1 MPCVVPLTDSPCIA
15 RRTACGSGVGPADWV
30 RGVPRSS
37 VNSRRGLEN
46 RSLHGR
52 IRRHHHQPRQSLRVQ
67 SKLSVIDLF
76 AGPGGLGEG
85 FSSFTDTSKRHPFD
99 IRLSAE
105 KDPFAQQTLELR
117 TFLRAF
123 RDESGLP
130 HEYAEF
136 LRERLPREQLF
147 ARYPERALQAR
158 EHARPFELGEPNRK
172 TLEERLDALRLD
184 RDRTVVIGG
193 PPCQAYSLAGRSRNG
208 AKGDW
213 SLESD
218 HRSHLYR
225 EYLHVLAHVQPV
237 AFVMENV
244 KGLLS
249 ARLNGESLFHR
260 ILEDLGD
267 PVKALGGK
275 GMRRRYRI
283 VPIVQPEDNPTPSLF
298 ADVGSLSPSSF
309 IVRAEQHG
317 VPQARHRVI
326 LVGVCETTPHKPHL
340 RLERGKTKDVQDA
353 IGSLPRLRSGLSGGE
368 DSWDNWLRALHGAR
382 KAAWWGEIDRDVAS
396 TIRKALDKARDQ
408 MLEREVQLV
417 QPGKELHAV
426 VNHQTRGHMTEDLHR
441 YLFAAAW
448 GECRTT
454 SPTLRD
460 YPPSLLPEHAN
471 VKQALARGH
480 FGDRFRVQVWNSPST
495 TVVSHIS
502 KDGHYYIHPDP
513 AQCRSLTVRE
523 AARLQTFPDD
533 YWFCGPRTAQY
544 HQVGNAVPVELAKQI
559 AALVFSHVR

>member
-1 MPCVVPLTDSPCIA
+1 
-15 RRTACGSGVGPADWV
+15 
-30 RGVPRSS
+30 
-37 VNSRRGLEN
+37 
-46 RSLHGR
+46 
-52 IRRHHHQPRQSLRVQ
+52 LRAQ

-85 FSSFTDTSKRHPFD
+85 FASFTDTTERHPFD

-117 TFLRAF
+117 TFLRTF
-123 RDESGLP
+123 RDESGP
-130 HEYAEF
+130 PREYADF
-136 LRERLPREQLF
+136 LRGRLSREQLF
-147 ARYPERALQAR
+147 AHYPDRALQAR
-158 EHARPFELGEPNRK
+158 EHARPFELGEPNR
-172 TLEERLDALRLD
+172 TRLEERLDALMLD

-267 PVKALGGK
+267 PVRALGGR
-275 GMRRRYRI
+275 GIRRRYRI
-283 VPIVQPEDNPTPSLF
+283 VPIVQSEDTSMPSLF
-298 ADVGSLSPSSF
+298 ADESALSPSSF

-326 LVGVCETTPHKPHL
+326 LVGVCDTTPHKPQL
-340 RLERGKTKDVQDA
+340 RLKGYKKRTVRDA
-353 IGSLPRLRSGLSGGE
+353 IGALPPLRSGLSGAE
-368 DSWDNWLRALHGAR
+368 DGWDNWLNTLCAAR
-382 KAAWWGEIDRDVAS
+382 KTAWWGEIDRDVA
-396 TIRKALDKARDQ
+396 RCMRDAMDKARDQ
-408 MLEREVQLV
+408 MLEREVQMV
-417 QPGKELHAV
+417 RARSRVHAV
-426 VNHQTRGHMTEDLHR
+426 VNHQTRGHMPEDLHR

-448 GECRTT
+448 AECHEI

-460 YPPSLLPEHAN
+460 YPPALLPEHAN

-480 FGDRFRVQVWNSPST
+480 FGDRFRVQVWDSPST

-502 KDGHYYIHPDP
+502 KDGHYYIHPDA

-544 HQVGNAVPVELAKQI
+544 HQVGNAVPVKLASQI
-559 AALVFSHVR
+559 AAIVHAHVA

>member
-1 MPCVVPLTDSPCIA
+1 
-15 RRTACGSGVGPADWV
+15 
-30 RGVPRSS
+30 
-37 VNSRRGLEN
+37 
-46 RSLHGR
+46 
-52 IRRHHHQPRQSLRVQ
+52 LRVH
-67 SKLSVIDLF
+67 SNLSVIDLF

-85 FSSFTDTSKRHPFD
+85 FASFTDKNDGHPFD

-117 TFLRAF
+117 TFVRAF
-123 RDESGLP
+123 RDETKSP
-130 HEYAEF
+130 REYADF
-136 LRERLPREQLF
+136 LRGRMSREQLF
-147 ARYPERALQAR
+147 AQHPSQAILAR
-158 EHARPFELGEPNRK
+158 EHAQPFELGEANRK
-172 TLEERLDALRLD
+172 TLEARLDALALD

-208 AKGDW
+208 AKSDW

-275 GMRRRYRI
+275 GVHRRYRI
-283 VPIVQPEDNPTPSLF
+283 VPIVQPVDSPIPLLF
-298 ADVGSLSPSSF
+298 AGEGAMSPSSF

-317 VPQARHRVI
+317 VPQARHRII
-326 LVGVCETTPHKPHL
+326 LVGVCETTPHKPQL
-340 RLERGKTKDVQDA
+340 RLERSRARTVRDA
-353 IGSLPRLRSGLSGGE
+353 IGALPPLRSGLSGTVDTWEGWF
-368 DSWDNWLRALHGAR
+368 STLCNAR
-382 KAAWWGEIDRDVAS
+382 KAPWWGEIAGDVARC
-396 TIRKALDKARDQ
+396 IREAVDKTRDQ
-408 MLEREVQLV
+408 TLEREAQMVRA
-417 QPGKELHAV
+417 GSKLHAV
-426 VNHQTRGHMTEDLHR
+426 VNHQTRGHMPEDLHR
-441 YLFAAAW
+441 YLFASAW
-448 GECRTT
+448 TECHGV

-471 VKQALARGH
+471 VKQALASGH
-480 FGDRFRVQVWNSPST
+480 FGDRFRVQVWDSPST

-544 HQVGNAVPVELAKQI
+544 HQVGNAVPVHLAKQI
-559 AALVFSHVR
+559 AALINDHLA

>member
-1 MPCVVPLTDSPCIA
+1 
-15 RRTACGSGVGPADWV
+15 
-30 RGVPRSS
+30 
-37 VNSRRGLEN
+37 
-46 RSLHGR
+46 
-52 IRRHHHQPRQSLRVQ
+52 LRVH

-85 FSSFTDTSKRHPFD
+85 FSSFSDENKGHPFD

-117 TFLRAF
+117 TFLRTF
-123 RDESGLP
+123 RDEPGHP
-130 HEYAEF
+130 REYADF
-136 LRERLPREQLF
+136 LRGRLSREQLF
-147 ARYPERALQAR
+147 AQYPHQAVRAR
-158 EHARPFELGEPNRK
+158 EHAQPFELGEANRK
-172 TLEERLDALRLD
+172 ALEARLDALALD

-267 PVKALGGK
+267 PVRALGGK

-283 VPIVQPEDNPTPSLF
+283 VPIVQPTDNPTPSLF
-298 ADVGSLSPSSF
+298 VNEGTLSPSSF
-309 IVRAEQHG
+309 IVRAEQYG

-326 LVGVCETTPHKPHL
+326 LVGVCETTPHKPQLHL
-340 RLERGKTKDVQDA
+340 EGEETRTVRDA
-353 IGSLPRLRSGLSGGE
+353 IGALPPLRSGLSGTADG
-368 DSWDNWLRALHGAR
+368 WDNWLRTLRDAR
-382 KAAWWGEIDRDVAS
+382 KAAWWGEIERDVARC
-396 TIRKALDKARDQ
+396 IRDAVDKARDQ
-408 MLEREVQLV
+408 TLDREVQMV
-417 QPGKELHAV
+417 RAGPKLHAV
-426 VNHQTRGHMTEDLHR
+426 VNHQTRGHMPEDLHR

-448 GECRTT
+448 AECHEV
-454 SPTLRD
+454 SPTLRE

-480 FGDRFRVQVWNSPST
+480 FGDRFRVQVWDSPSS

-513 AQCRSLTVRE
+513 SQCRSLTVRE

-544 HQVGNAVPVELAKQI
+544 HQVGNAVPVQMAKQI
-559 AALVFSHVR
+559 AALVHAHVM

>member
-1 MPCVVPLTDSPCIA
+1 M
-15 RRTACGSGVGPADWV
+15 
-30 RGVPRSS
+30 
-37 VNSRRGLEN
+37 
-46 RSLHGR
+46 
-52 IRRHHHQPRQSLRVQ
+52 
-67 SKLSVIDLF
+67 IDLF

-85 FSSFTDTSKRHPFD
+85 FASFTDTHKDYPFD

-105 KDPFAQQTLELR
+105 KDPVAQQTLELR

-123 RDESGLP
+123 RGEP
-130 HEYAEF
+130 VFPREYAEF
-136 LRERLPREQLF
+136 LRGKISREQLLSHYPNQASR
-147 ARYPERALQAR
+147 ARD
-158 EHARPFELGEPNRK
+158 HAQLFELGESNRK
-172 TLEERLDALRLD
+172 ALEARLDALALD

-213 SLESD
+213 SLETD

-249 ARLNGESLFHR
+249 ARLNGESLFNR

-267 PVKALGGK
+267 PVRAVGK
-275 GMRRRYRI
+275 RGARRRYRI
-283 VPIVQPEDNPTPSLF
+283 VPIVKPLDNPTPSLF
-298 ADVGSLSPSSF
+298 SGRGNLSPSSF

-326 LVGVCETTPHKPHL
+326 LLGICESTPERSEL
-340 RLERGKTKDVQDA
+340 RLKIGKTRKVWDA
-353 IGSLPRLRSGLSGGE
+353 IGSLPALRSGVSGIE
-368 DSWDNWLRALHGAR
+368 DSWDGWYNTLRDTK
-382 KAAWWGEIDRDVAS
+382 KAAWWGEIEKEVA
-396 TIRKALDKARDQ
+396 TRICEALDRT
-408 MLEREVQLV
+408 RESVLYREAHV
-417 QPGKELHAV
+417 VRMGKRLHAV
-426 VNHQTRGHMTEDLHR
+426 VNHQTRGHMPKDLHR

-448 GECRTT
+448 ADLYGE

-460 YPPSLLPEHAN
+460 YPPSLLPDHAN
-471 VKQALARGH
+471 VKQALTRGH
-480 FGDRFRVQVWNSPST
+480 FGDRFRVQVWNSPSS

-533 YWFCGPRTAQY
+533 YWFCGPRTMQY
-544 HQVGNAVPVELAKQI
+544 HQVGNAVPVQLARQI
-559 AALVFSHVR
+559 AALVHAHVA